1 MNVPLQSYRFL
12 LATYLKPQRVRVA
25 TLALLLA
32 ASIGLQL
39 AGPQILRSFIDTARA
54 GAPLKTLV
62 AVAVLFLVVAL
73 VTQVVS
79 VAETYV
85 AENVGW
91 TAANGLRAD
100 LALHCLQLDP
110 AFHNLHTP
118 GELIERIDGDVAA
131 LGNFFSRFV
140 VYVLGNAV
148 LLLGVLALLF
158 GVDWRIGLATTGFV
172 VVALALLNR
181 FRNFAVP
188 HWAAAR
194 QTSADLFGYLEE
206 RLGGTEDIRSS
217 GATAYAMRGF
227 YAWSRD
233 LLYKQRRAGL
243 MGLMTAQTTFILF
256 ALGTAVSLTLA
267 AYLFRAGAITIG
279 TVYLVF
285 NYTEMLTRPLDQI
298 TRQMRDL
305 QQATASIGR
314 IENILSLR
322 SSVQDGNGATMP
334 AGALSVEMDGVS
346 FGYDDDETVLHD
358 LRFSVAPGQLLGVL
372 GRTGSGKTTL
382 SRLLFRLYDPSVGA
396 IRLGGVD
403 LRDVRLEDLRR
414 RVGIVTQ
421 DIQLFHAT
429 VRDNLTLFDHTIPDG
444 RILDIL
450 EDLGLGDWC
459 RSLPHGLDTKLL
471 PGGGGL
477 SAGEAQLLAFA
488 RVFLKDPGLVILDEA
503 SSRLD
508 PGTERRIEH
517 AVNRLLK
524 GRTGLVI
531 AHRLGTVQR
540 ADAIMILED
549 TRISEYGARERL
561 AADPHSRFSRLLK
574 TGLEEALA

>member
-1 MNVPLQSYRFL
+1 MNVPLQGYRFL

-25 TLALLLA
+25 TLALLLV

-62 AVAVLFLVVAL
+62 GVAVLFLVVAL
-73 VTQVVS
+73 VTQAVS

-188 HWAAAR
+188 HWAATR
-194 QTSADLFGYLEE
+194 QASADLFGYLEE

-227 YAWSRD
+227 YAWFRD

-243 MGLMTAQTTFILF
+243 MGLMTAQT
-256 ALGTAVSLTLA
+256 
-267 AYLFRAGAITIG
+267 
-279 TVYLVF
+279 
-285 NYTEMLTRPLDQI
+285 
-298 TRQMRDL
+298 
-305 QQATASIGR
+305 
-314 IENILSLR
+314 
-322 SSVQDGNGATMP
+322 
-334 AGALSVEMDGVS
+334 
-346 FGYDDDETVLHD
+346 
-358 LRFSVAPGQLLGVL
+358 
-372 GRTGSGKTTL
+372 
-382 SRLLFRLYDPSVGA
+382 
-396 IRLGGVD
+396 
-403 LRDVRLEDLRR
+403 
-414 RVGIVTQ
+414 
-421 DIQLFHAT
+421 
-429 VRDNLTLFDHTIPDG
+429 
-444 RILDIL
+444 
-450 EDLGLGDWC
+450 
-459 RSLPHGLDTKLL
+459 
-471 PGGGGL
+471 
-477 SAGEAQLLAFA
+477 
-488 RVFLKDPGLVILDEA
+488 
-503 SSRLD
+503 
-508 PGTERRIEH
+508 
-517 AVNRLLK
+517 
-524 GRTGLVI
+524 
-531 AHRLGTVQR
+531 
-540 ADAIMILED
+540 
-549 TRISEYGARERL
+549 
-561 AADPHSRFSRLLK
+561 
-574 TGLEEALA
+574 

>member
-1 MNVPLQSYRFL
+1 MNVSLQSYRFL
-12 LATYLKPQRVRVA
+12 LATYLKPQRGRVA

-73 VTQVVS
+73 VTQAVS

-194 QTSADLFGYLEE
+194 QASADLFGYLEE

-217 GATAYAMRGF
+217 GAAAYAMRGF
-227 YAWSRD
+227 YACSRD

-285 NYTEMLTRPLDQI
+285 NYTEMLMRPLDQI
-298 TRQMRDL
+298 TRQMQDL

-322 SSVQDGNGATMP
+322 SSVQDGHRAAMP

-429 VRDNLTLFDHTIPDG
+429 VRDNLTLFDHTIPDE
-444 RILDIL
+444 RILQNL
-450 EDLGLGDWC
+450 SELGLGDWC
-459 RSLPHGLDTKLL
+459 RSLPHGLDTKLPL
-471 PGGGGL
+471 GGGGL

-488 RVFLKDPGLVILDEA
+488 RVFLKNPGLVILDEA

-508 PGTERRIEH
+508 PGTERLVEQ
-517 AVNRLLK
+517 AVSRLLE
-524 GRTGLVI
+524 GRTGIII
-531 AHRLGTVQR
+531 AHRLQTVER
-540 ADAIMILED
+540 VDTIMILED
-549 TRISEYGARERL
+549 THISEYGARERL

>member
-73 VTQVVS
+73 VTQAVS

-158 GVDWRIGLATTGFV
+158 GVDWRIGLATTAFV

-322 SSVQDGNGATMP
+322 SSVQDGHRAAMP
-334 AGALSVEMDGVS
+334 VGALSVEMDGVS

-358 LRFSVAPGQLLGVL
+358 LRFNVAPGQLLGVL

-382 SRLLFRLYDPSVGA
+382 SRLLFRLYDPSAGA